1 MATSYQDRHRQILKP
16 ISLFLAKTGIHP
28 NFITL
33 LSFILTSTGVVWV
46 LLEKP
51 IIAFFWF
58 LITAPLDAVDG
69 YVARISGKT
78 SKFGAFL
85 DSTLDRITD
94 SLLFLSFIYV
104 FRWDM
109 IIFILSV
116 FSLICSYLISYTR
129 ARVEG
134 LGGELKEGLMSR
146 YPRLFG
152 FLILLVIWGFLGMVW
167 FRWAFAIYTSLL
179 IFTVLQR
186 IFLAY
191 KKLSQK

>member
-1 MATSYQDRHRQILKP
+1 MAISYQDKHREILKP
-16 ISLFLAKTGIHP
+16 LALFLAKTGIHP
-28 NFITL
+28 NLITL
-33 LSFILTSTGVVWV
+33 LSFILTSSGILWII
-46 LLEKP
+46 LKKP
-51 IIAFFWF
+51 LIAFLWF
-58 LITAPLDAVDG
+58 LVTAPLDAVDG

-78 SKFGAFL
+78 TRFGAFL

-104 FRWDM
+104 FRWDT
-109 IIFILSV
+109 FILIISSL
-116 FSLICSYLISYTR
+116 SLISSYLISYTR

-146 YPRLFG
+146 YPRFFG
-152 FLILLVIWGFLGMVW
+152 FLILLLIWEFFGMVW
-167 FRWAFAIYTSLL
+167 FKWIFLIYASLL

-191 KKLSQK
+191 KNLL